1 MSAFSIKK
9 LRIADP
15 FVEDNDKMLQRLID
29 EAFSSISHGRNNV
42 NLMQAGTGLEFVFKR
57 LQPVVPLPDSQWY
70 SAVFKNF
77 DVDRDGEID
86 REAFEDIILQVSVLR
101 V

>member
-42 NLMQAGTGLEFVFKR
+42 NLMQAGTVRLIQHKVAAARYACSEEMFFLNKANTAEFQYL
-57 LQPVVPLPDSQWY
+57 LQCCCT
-70 SAVFKNF
+70 
-77 DVDRDGEID
+77 
-86 REAFEDIILQVSVLR
+86 
-101 V
+101 